1 MVISIFCY
9 TAKFTAWLINCS
21 TKTCSLIV
29 LLSAGVFLLAY
40 INAIHFLERQLDMA
54 IKSESFSLIAF
65 FRFTET
71 YTLRIQSVN
80 PHFDEEKHKK
90 YTTKTPKKVSSIT
103 TKSQDAEFFLLLQSQ
118 IAKSVPAP
126 GCQANSIWRQRGD
139 SMASENTEPLKKRE
153 GHNRIK
159 LSLSS
164 SKKHFYV

>member
-1 MVISIFCY
+1 
-9 TAKFTAWLINCS
+9 
-21 TKTCSLIV
+21 
-29 LLSAGVFLLAY
+29 
-40 INAIHFLERQLDMA
+40 MA
-54 IKSESFSLIAF
+54 IKSEHFSLIAF

-71 YTLRIQSVN
+71 YALRIQSVN

-90 YTTKTPKKVSSIT
+90 YTTKTPQKSLINNDKKSRRWVFFFFFFKARLQKVSRHQGA
-103 TKSQDAEFFLLLQSQ
+103 KQ
-118 IAKSVPAP
+118 IQYEGK
-126 GCQANSIWRQRGD
+126 RGD